1 MAADDDKNEA
11 PDPWAD
17 LVADDLDG
25 GGQEKGGA
33 EMSFSFGEEAEP
45 SAEPLPEEPVSEEQ
59 AAAVNDDDVGAWLT
73 AMDGDSA
80 DDGMADDGMA
90 DDGMADGG
98 EADVTDAAPP
108 LSVFAPDEVVAEQAS
123 QSAIEIGTGFSGID
137 MSAGDGGS
145 QAETATEGLEGWGGL
160 DDSESPAASDETD
173 AFAAVADDAEAGF
186 GIDADDPDATET
198 EGSTLSFEAAVPAV
212 AAAATAAAKPRA
224 AAAKPRAKGG
234 GLGPMVGVVAG
245 GVMAIPITMA
255 ILIWGFQRDPFGI
268 AKQVPESMAFLLP
281 QKFQP
286 GFKKRAA
293 ASPDAPAAASLD
305 DLATATPTLDAASTD
320 TGEPAVDAAPQGDEP
335 AAEPGTEPALPDAA
349 LAAVDPLAAVAD
361 ATPKPDATEP
371 EPSDPL
377 FPDPEVPAPATPDPL
392 AADAT
397 APSSAASP
405 ALPDAVEPAP
415 PALPPLDIAVLET
428 AVAEAA
434 TALEAAAAAQDH
446 SDIAGKKLLVGWYKS
461 LARTADELVKLE
473 NEAAD
478 SGRPLEGTQE
488 RLAELHAGI
497 ATQDAV
503 AATLPKLARD
513 WLAYAR
519 RDSEGILLPVTFDS
533 AKKVG
538 PYWRSKVQ
546 LGAGDDV
553 RELAIITREEPAAVA
568 GDTLLVTGIVFDGD
582 VIWAADVRSPS
593 AEPATVDF

>member
-17 LVADDLDG
+17 LVADDLG
-25 GGQEKGGA
+25 SGA
-33 EMSFSFGEEAEP
+33 EP
-45 SAEPLPEEPVSEEQ
+45 QPDEPVSEEQ
-59 AAAVNDDDVGAWLT
+59 AATMNDDDVGAWLT
-73 AMDGDSA
+73 AMDGESA
-80 DDGMADDGMA
+80 DASAASAAD
-90 DDGMADGG
+90 
-98 EADVTDAAPP
+98 ADVTDGATP
-108 LSVFAPDEVVAEQAS
+108 LSVFAPDEGGAEQAS

-137 MSAGDGGS
+137 MSAGNGGS

-160 DDSESPAASDETD
+160 DDAESPAASDETD

-186 GIDADDPDATET
+186 GIDAGDTDATET
-198 EGSTLSFEAAVPAV
+198 EESTLSFEAAAPVV
-212 AAAATAAAKPRA
+212 AAAATAAAAPRA

-234 GLGPMVGVVAG
+234 GLGPMIGVVAG

-293 ASPDAPAAASLD
+293 ASPDAPAAPSLD
-305 DLATATPTLDAASTD
+305 DLAAATPASDAPAADAT
-320 TGEPAVDAAPQGDEP
+320 EPATDAAPQGDAP
-335 AAEPGTEPALPDAA
+335 ATEPGTEPALPDTA
-349 LAAVDPLAAVAD
+349 LAAVDPLAPGAD
-361 ATPKPDATEP
+361 SAPKPDATEP

-377 FPDPEVPAPATPDPL
+377 FPDPDAPAPATPDPL

-397 APSSAASP
+397 PAASP
-405 ALPDAVEPAP
+405 APVAAVEPAP
-415 PALPPLDIAVLET
+415 PAPEPLDIAVLET

-434 TALEAAAAAQDH
+434 TALEAAAAAEDH

-478 SGRPLEGTQE
+478 TGRPLEGTQE
-488 RLAELHAGI
+488 RLTELHAGI
-497 ATQDAV
+497 AAQDAV
-503 AATLPKLARD
+503 AAMLPKLARD

-538 PYWRSKVQ
+538 PYWRSKVK
-546 LGAGDDV
+546 LGDGDDA

-568 GDTLLVTGIVFDGD
+568 GDKLLVTGIVFDGD
-582 VIWAADVRSPS
+582 VIWAADVRSP
-593 AEPATVDF
+593 ATEPATVDF

>member
-33 EMSFSFGEEAEP
+33 EMSFSFGEEAQL

-59 AAAVNDDDVGAWLT
+59 APAINDEDVGAWLT

-80 DDGMADDGMA
+80 DDGIA

-186 GIDADDPDATET
+186 GIDADDTDATET
-198 EGSTLSFEAAVPAV
+198 EESTLSFEAAVPAV
-212 AAAATAAAKPRA
+212 AAAATAVAKPRA

-234 GLGPMVGVVAG
+234 GLGPMIGVVAG

-293 ASPDAPAAASLD
+293 AAPDAPAAPSLD
-305 DLATATPTLDAASTD
+305 DLAAATPTLDAASTG

-349 LAAVDPLAAVAD
+349 LAVVDPLAAVAD
-361 ATPKPDATEP
+361 AAPKPDATEP
-371 EPSDPL
+371 EPSNPL
-377 FPDPEVPAPATPDPL
+377 FPDPEAPAPATPDPL

-405 ALPDAVEPAP
+405 ALPGAVEPAP

-434 TALEAAAAAQDH
+434 TALEAAAAAEDH

-478 SGRPLEGTQE
+478 TGRPLEGTQE

-497 ATQDAV
+497 AAQDAV

-513 WLAYAR
+513 WLAFAR

-546 LGAGDDV
+546 LGDGDDA

-582 VIWAADVRSPS
+582 VIWAADVRSPA